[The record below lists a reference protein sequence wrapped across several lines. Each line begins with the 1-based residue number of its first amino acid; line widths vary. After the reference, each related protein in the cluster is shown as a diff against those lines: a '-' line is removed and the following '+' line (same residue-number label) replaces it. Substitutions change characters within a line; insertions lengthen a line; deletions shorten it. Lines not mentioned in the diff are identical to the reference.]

1 MSDNRHWAKIDTSYI
16 MNPKWFRV
24 ERFIGDH
31 IELANGKTDG
41 TCHQLAIAN
50 ALRTARESHLASI
63 LYCSQNQT
71 DGVFPVRAIKAVASV
86 VTSDEETAL
95 TALFEVGLWINL
107 PGGMAEVHD
116 YLEHQTP
123 ASLTKK
129 RSDAGKK
136 GAAARWQNDDKSAQ
150 SANGKTMASANAEE
164 KRREEKRSN
173 TPYKSPTGDDA
184 PKSKRKPA
192 AKYSPDFEA
201 FWEAFPKD
209 RKVGKTKCWGKFEA
223 AIESGVDPQ
232 AIIEAAERYR
242 DDPNREPQFTT
253 MPETWLN
260 QERWEAGPLPPRG
273 GQQSRSQ
280 QAWEADMR
288 QILAE
293 EQGGQLQIGGS
304 L

>member
-1 MSDNRHWAKIDTSYI
+1 MTDNRHWAKIDTSYI

-31 IELANGKTDG
+31 IELANGKTDS

-116 YLEHQTP
+116 FLEHQTP

-136 GAAARWQNDDKSAQ
+136 GAATRWQNDGKSAQ
-150 SANGKTMASANAEE
+150 SANGKTMASANAE
-164 KRREEKRSN
+164 K
-173 TPYKSPTGDDA
+173 
-184 PKSKRKPA
+184 KRKEENISNSRVLPEGANRTDIQEILDYLDA
-192 AKYSPDFEA
+192 ALKEA
-201 FWEAFPKD
+201 EIPLPSRTKTNLTAARLLLDKD
-209 RKVGKTKCWGKFEA
+209 GHTVDQVKA
-223 AIESGVDPQ
+223 AIDFTFQDEFWRTNIRSMSKLREKWVQLRGAAQRKMPQ
-232 AIIEAAERYR
+232 APQKPAVP
-242 DDPNREPQFTT
+242 DPYAYLEVSP
-253 MPETWLN
+253 
-260 QERWEAGPLPPRG
+260 PLTRG
-273 GQQSRSQ
+273 GSN
-280 QAWEADMR
+280 
-288 QILAE
+288 
-293 EQGGQLQIGGS
+293 G
-304 L
+304 

>member
-31 IELANGKTDG
+31 IELANGKTDS

-71 DGVFPVRAIKAVASV
+71 DGVFPVRAIKAVANV

-95 TALFEVGLWINL
+95 TALFEVGMWVNL

-136 GAAARWQNDDKSAQ
+136 GAATRWQNDGKSAQ

-173 TPYKSPTGDDA
+173 TPYKSPTGDTNTK
-184 PKSKRKPA
+184 PKRRT
-192 AKYSPDFEA
+192 YSDEFA
-201 FWEAFPKD
+201 RFWDAFPSE
-209 RKVGKTKCWGKFEA
+209 RKADKPKCAEKFGA
-223 AIESGVDPQ
+223 ALKAGVT
-232 AIIEAAERYR
+232 AERIIQAAERYR
-242 DDPNREPQFTT
+242 ADPNREPAFTVN
-253 MPETWLN
+253 PHRWLN
-260 QERWEAGPLPPRG
+260 EERWEAGPLPPRG